1 MFDTMKR
8 NKFPLEV
15 YPKKLQELV
24 DETNKCYDYSKEY
37 LSLALLV
44 ACSAAMGYS
53 VTIRFNEDFIE
64 TAMIFAVIIGKPN
77 TGKTHPLKYALEPI
91 IKKDEEMF
99 QNYRQ
104 EMKEYQQAKKNDSS
118 AEIPIPK
125 FSKQVVKDFTIEALC
140 TQLKDSPRGILLY
153 MDEIMG
159 WLRNMN
165 KYTGGSDIT
174 NYLSIW
180 SKESISVDRKTSESI
195 RIPKP
200 FLSIIGGIQTGILS
214 ELITKE
220 LLHCGFLDRI
230 LFAMPQNEKITEW
243 TEMSVSRELKEWYYQ
258 FIETLFA
265 VPLEKMGENIIPTVL
280 DLSPEAK
287 EHIISW
293 RNTIHK
299 NTLQNNEGET
309 YAGAYGKM
317 DIYVLRFALILQMMY
332 YAAGEESMN
341 CVGIRAVEGAI
352 CLVNYFMQEI
362 KKVHELVF
370 AKDIRQEMSE
380 DKRKFYEALPS
391 QFKLK
396 EGIDLGIRMGLT
408 YDSAKKFISK
418 KSEYFERGA
427 KGSGIY
433 KKIFIEDEE

>member
-44 ACSAAMGYS
+44 ACSTAMGYS

-64 TAMIFAVIIGKPN
+64 TAMIF
-77 TGKTHPLKYALEPI
+77 EPI

-280 DLSPEAK
+280 DLSPEHFK
-287 EHIISW
+287 TMREKPMQVHMEKWI
-293 RNTIHK
+293 
-299 NTLQNNEGET
+299 
-309 YAGAYGKM
+309 
-317 DIYVLRFALILQMMY
+317 FMY
-332 YAAGEESMN
+332 
-341 CVGIRAVEGAI
+341 
-352 CLVNYFMQEI
+352 F
-362 KKVHELVF
+362 
-370 AKDIRQEMSE
+370 
-380 DKRKFYEALPS
+380 ALPS
-391 QFKLK
+391 SCK
-396 EGIDLGIRMGLT
+396 
-408 YDSAKKFISK
+408 
-418 KSEYFERGA
+418 
-427 KGSGIY
+427 
-433 KKIFIEDEE
+433 